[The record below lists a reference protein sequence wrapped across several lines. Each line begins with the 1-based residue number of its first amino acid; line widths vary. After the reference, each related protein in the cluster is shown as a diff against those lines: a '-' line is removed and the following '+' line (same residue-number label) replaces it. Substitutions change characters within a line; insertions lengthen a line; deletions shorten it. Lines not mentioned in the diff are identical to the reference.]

1 MSQMIMDDFKNNFY
15 NLKNQYLLILVI
27 LNKFIL
33 FFGNMYR

>member
-1 MSQMIMDDFKNNFY
+1 MIMDDFKNNFY

-33 FFGNMYR
+33 IFGNMYQ